1 MPTGKTLAKASLQER
16 IRQTLEQAFQDGHL
30 KPGMPIDEHALARQ
44 FKASRT
50 PVREALLLL
59 VAKGLIEIVPRS
71 GIYVRQLDVREL
83 VATMEGLSELE
94 GVLAR
99 LAALRIGAA
108 QSARLNKAL
117 ARTATCAQT
126 QNKERYAQA
135 NADLHDI
142 IYEASG
148 NACIVEQTRLLRLR
162 IAPYRGKLFEQP
174 GRLARSHAE
183 HERVVHAICRG
194 DCEGAAEAMRQHIL
208 AGGKALTDMVLC
220 APAANPGGYRKT
232 RRRQD

>member
-1 MPTGKTLAKASLQER
+1 MEMSIGTPAAKASLQER
-16 IRQTLEQAFQDGHL
+16 IRRALEREFLRGRL
-30 KPGMPIDEHALARQ
+30 KPGMPIDERALARQ

-59 VAKGLIEIVPRS
+59 VAKELIEIVPRC

-108 QSARLNKAL
+108 QSSGLNGAL
-117 ARTATCAQT
+117 ARTAEFAKT
-126 QNKERYAQA
+126 QDRERYAQA
-135 NADLHDI
+135 NAGLHEI

-162 IAPYRGKLFEQP
+162 ISAYRGQLFEQP

-183 HERVVHAICRG
+183 HERVVHAIRRG
-194 DCEGAAEAMRQHIL
+194 DSEGAAEAMRQHIL
-208 AGGKALTDMVLC
+208 AGGKALTDMVLG
-220 APAANPGGYRKT
+220 APAANPGYR
-232 RRRQD
+232 RVP